1 MNTFKSKSL
10 SLFCFPFSD
19 AEAAQRALGEN
30 LFKHRG
36 SEGAEIESPVSRE
49 LLRVGDLLPNLSQRA
64 RQKDKR
70 SKGTQWGKKTKQK
83 QEVASPG
90 VFHGKAGEQVQIQ
103 GGKGR
108 KGNL

>member
-10 SLFCFPFSD
+10 SLFCFPLLD
-19 AEAAQRALGEN
+19 EEAAQRALREN

-36 SEGAEIESPVSRE
+36 NEGAETESPVSRE

-70 SKGTQWGKKTKQK
+70 SKGTQWEKKTKQK

-90 VFHGKAGEQVQIQ
+90 VFHGKAGKQVQI
-103 GGKGR
+103 
-108 KGNL
+108 

>member
-10 SLFCFPFSD
+10 RLFCFPILD
-19 AEAAQRALGEN
+19 EEAAQRALRDN

-36 SEGAEIESPVSRE
+36 SEGGERESPVSRE

-70 SKGTQWGKKTKQK
+70 SKGTEWGKKTKQK
-83 QEVASPG
+83 QEVASP
-90 VFHGKAGEQVQIQ
+90 Q
-103 GGKGR
+103 GFPWEGW
-108 KGNL
+108 